1 MSAVPL
7 TTVPNLR
14 RSRGAELSAMCALF
28 ALTVRQHLHG
38 RRLLVLCLMYL
49 LPCVLAA
56 VLRSIPKPAP
66 ADLLEF
72 ALILNLLPHGL
83 APLTALLYAGGIIR
97 DEIEEQTLTYLLL
110 RSVPRW
116 GIYATKMLATMLV
129 TGLLVAL
136 ATVAL
141 YVAIYANTPEFTS
154 EVLRDRLPKIV
165 GIFALAQVAYCA
177 LFGFLGLI
185 ARRSLLFGI
194 IYITAIEGVL
204 ANLDFV
210 ARSVTIV
217 YYVRTLVVRWMELP
231 ERILH
236 QTNREWGLSEATMP
250 TADQCLRRL
259 VGFAVIATLFA
270 AWWFARREYRVKTP
284 GA

>member
-1 MSAVPL
+1 MA
-7 TTVPNLR
+7 
-14 RSRGAELSAMCALF
+14 ALF
-28 ALTVRQHLHG
+28 VLTVRQHLHG
-38 RRLLVLCLMYL
+38 RRLLVLCLLYL

-56 VLRSIPKPAP
+56 ILRAIPRPAP
-66 ADLLEF
+66 SDHLEF
-72 ALILNLLPHGL
+72 ALVLNLLPHGL
-83 APLTALLYAGGIIR
+83 APLTGLLYAGGIIR

-116 GIYATKMLATMLV
+116 AIYVTKMLATMLV
-129 TGLLVAL
+129 TALLVSFA
-136 ATVAL
+136 AVAL

-154 EVLRDRLPKIV
+154 DVLRDRLPKIV

-185 ARRSLLFGI
+185 ARRSLVFGI
-194 IYITAIEGVL
+194 IYIAAIEGVL

-217 YYVRTLVVRWMELP
+217 YYVRTLVIRWMELP

-236 QTNREWGLSEATMP
+236 QTNEDWGLSEANVP

-259 VGFAVIATLFA
+259 VGFAVVATLFS